1 MYDGFPVNREAFA
14 GRFAMLQGGDSN
26 GSMLLPKKDG
36 TEEELELLWP
46 DAGEERVFTELVQ
59 NLDTPVEEK
68 AWLDS
73 LVCELGT
80 EVLEEQRSVEDAV
93 AEIEKRA
100 AIYLAE

>member
-1 MYDGFPVNREAFA
+1 M
-14 GRFAMLQGGDSN
+14 
-26 GSMLLPKKDG
+26 
-36 TEEELELLWP
+36 
-46 DAGEERVFTELVQ
+46 Q

>member
-1 MYDGFPVNREAFA
+1 M
-14 GRFAMLQGGDSN
+14 
-26 GSMLLPKKDG
+26 
-36 TEEELELLWP
+36 WP